1 MYVPSREQ
9 LVVEIYVR
17 DLDKSI
23 SFYREM
29 GFRLVRSEP
38 HFAVMSW
45 EKSALLLEQIEG
57 QAPQPETVVAN
68 IRIMV
73 PNVDDFWV
81 LARKMGLQVL
91 RPIANRY
98 YGLRDFTVVSPDGVG
113 LRFAT
118 RVRKNPHS

>member
-1 MYVPSREQ
+1 
-9 LVVEIYVR
+9 
-17 DLDKSI
+17 
-23 SFYREM
+23 
-29 GFRLVRSEP
+29 
-38 HFAVMSW
+38 MSW